1 MHPRRCWPGSRA
13 RRRDFPRARG
23 GPARL
28 RAVGGPRFAAE
39 SAATVKRDI
48 VVTMLTSVVA
58 LMAIFL
64 VRFRSLRLLLVAFV
78 PLVFGIVGG
87 LVAVALVHGRI
98 QALTFAF
105 GSVLIGIAI
114 DYPIYLLNAASAQ
127 EGSPLQRMAAG
138 LEESRRSLWL
148 GFLTT
153 LIAFAL
159 MLFSSFPGLRELA
172 LFAGA
177 GIAVAFAA
185 TLLLVVPIGARWGLR
200 GSLADSILDAR
211 APGA

>member
-1 MHPRRCWPGSRA
+1 MPAQQLHY
-13 RRRDFPRARG
+13 
-23 GPARL
+23 GPTAKVFHWL
-28 RAVGGPRFAAE
+28 
-39 SAATVKRDI
+39 I
-48 VVTMLTSVVA
+48 VA
-58 LMAIFL
+58 LLAIFL

-78 PLVFGIVGG
+78 PLVFGLVGG

-127 EGSPLQRMAAG
+127 RGPPLERMAVG
-138 LEESRRSLWL
+138 LARSQRSLWL

-177 GIAVAFAA
+177 GIAVAFAGMCVGVVFLTQTAPA
-185 TLLLVVPIGARWGLR
+185 TMNPDIG
-200 GSLADSILDAR
+200 
-211 APGA
+211 P